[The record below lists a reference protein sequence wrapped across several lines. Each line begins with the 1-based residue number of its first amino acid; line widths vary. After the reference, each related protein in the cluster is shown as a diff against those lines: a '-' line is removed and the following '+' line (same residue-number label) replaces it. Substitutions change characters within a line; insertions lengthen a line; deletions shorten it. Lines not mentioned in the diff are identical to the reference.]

1 MKLSGHASPT
11 TVIGV
16 VMTFTFIAAVAVALR
31 LWTRFAISHQPGID
45 DLVVTLSLIFTSMVI
60 RYGLGKHQDSLS
72 DHDSMYLL
80 LWFFISIWNYYLGLG
95 LAKLSIVL
103 QCLRIFGNNKRFRI
117 SAYILGAVI
126 AVFTAYTVFITIFL
140 CQPTSHFWHPERPG
154 KCLNRLP
161 IWFFNSSFSIA
172 TDIATAVLPLPVVN
186 SLNLPKKQRRML
198 MAVFGLGGAVCAVSL
213 IRFYA
218 LYAIAISK
226 DPSWDNPLAA
236 LYANLEATVGIIAS
250 CLPTMKGIVSRFFPT
265 LFSTSGASREVT
277 PAIELSATKSN
288 LSSGIRR
295 VQSTVD
301 RVWDPTRDNAKR
313 GLFSRV
319 RSGFVKVKITE
330 TTQDG
335 GEERTQ
341 ASGSVGSPLELK
353 NNEIKVTTT
362 VEQVERRK
370 EDWVH
375 DSKENLVPAMPFERP

>member
-1 MKLSGHASPT
+1 
-11 TVIGV
+11 
-16 VMTFTFIAAVAVALR
+16 
-31 LWTRFAISHQPGID
+31 
-45 DLVVTLSLIFTSMVI
+45 
-60 RYGLGKHQDSLS
+60 
-72 DHDSMYLL
+72 MYLL

-103 QCLRIFGNNKRFRI
+103 QCLRIFGNNHRFRI
-117 SAYILGAVI
+117 SAYILGTII

-186 SLNLPKKQRRML
+186 SLNLPKRQRRML

-250 CLPTMKGIVSRFFPT
+250 CLPTMKGFVGRFFPR
-265 LFSTSGASREVT
+265 LFSTTGASREVT
-277 PAIELSATKSN
+277 PAIELSATKSSQ
-288 LSSGIRR
+288 LSSGVRR

-301 RVWDPTRDNAKR
+301 RVWDPTVESGRK
-313 GLFSRV
+313 GLFSKIRN
-319 RSGFVKVKITE
+319 GFVKVKVTE
-330 TTQDG
+330 TTQDNG
-335 GEERTQ
+335 DGTQ
-341 ASGSVGSPLELK
+341 ASGSVESPLELK
-353 NNEIKVTTT
+353 SNEIKVTTT

-370 EDWVH
+370 EDWIH
-375 DSKENLVPAMPFERP
+375 DSKENLVPATPFERP